1 MNARVLIV
9 DDSMYMRTVLKN
21 ILTEAGLEVV
31 GEAGKGEDGYTL
43 ATELNPDLI
52 TLDNIM
58 PDINGLVVLKR
69 LKEVGHSAK
78 VVMIS
83 AVGQDAMI
91 KEAKELGASSYITKP
106 FSPEKVLE
114 TLDAILS

>member
-1 MNARVLIV
+1 
-9 DDSMYMRTVLKN
+9 
-21 ILTEAGLEVV
+21 
-31 GEAGKGEDGYTL
+31 
-43 ATELNPDLI
+43 
-52 TLDNIM
+52 
-58 PDINGLVVLKR
+58 

>member
-1 MNARVLIV
+1 MRVLIV

-21 ILTEAGLEVV
+21 ILTEAGHEVV
-31 GEAGKGEDGYTL
+31 GEAAKGEEGFAL
-43 ATELNPDLI
+43 AEELNPDLV

-58 PDINGLVVLKR
+58 PDINGMEVLKR
-69 LKEVGHSAK
+69 MKEQGIEAK

-91 KEAKELGASSYITKP
+91 EEARALGADDYITKP
-106 FSPEKVLE
+106 FSPDKVMDVINAVLV
-114 TLDAILS
+114 

>member
-1 MNARVLIV
+1 MRILIV

-21 ILTEAGLEVV
+21 ILMDAGHDVVGQAGNGKEGLEK
-31 GEAGKGEDGYTL
+31 AF
-43 ATELNPDLI
+43 ALNPDLI

-58 PDINGLVVLKR
+58 PDINGLEVLKTVKTR
-69 LKEVGHSAK
+69 GLPSK

-91 KEAKELGASSYITKP
+91 EEARLLGADSYITKP
-106 FSPEKVLE
+106 FSPEKVIE
-114 TLDAILS
+114 TLERI